1 MAESRPEPHVFV
13 VFGATGDLM
22 QRKLLPVLYQLR
34 AKGLFSEASVIVGV
48 ARKPM
53 DDAAF
58 RQLALAALKEAKAG
72 PARDLAQFCSGSLFF
87 QSVSDDKPGGM
98 AALRTRI
105 ERIERDQKLP
115 GNRVFYLALP
125 LDAFAPTI
133 TALGKARLNQS
144 AGWTRLVIEKPFGRD
159 LASAVA
165 LNRTVHKYFDE
176 QQVYRIDHYL
186 GKETV
191 QNLLV
196 FRFANMFMESLWGRE
211 RIDHVTITVA
221 ESLGLE
227 GRAQY
232 YDGAGALRDMIQNH
246 VTQVLTLV
254 AMEPP
259 ATREEDSI
267 RNEKVKVLQSI
278 VRLGTSDVVRG
289 QYTSGTV
296 DGSPV
301 PGYRQEDGVEPNSE
315 TETFVALRL
324 KIANWRWQDVP
335 FFLRTGKRM
344 PAKMSRVTL
353 TFKAPPVTFFQTA
366 AEYSSNPDRVSILIQ
381 PDEGFELAFEVKV
394 PGRELRVQTH
404 RMKFHY
410 ADVFGPLPDGYETL
424 LMDVM
429 LGDPT
434 LFVRAD
440 EVEESWRLYDPLQ
453 RAPPPLKFYPAG
465 TWGPVEAQ
473 TLVQE
478 WGQRWY
484 YEETSTS

>member
-1 MAESRPEPHVFV
+1 MPAATADRHLFV

-22 QRKLLPVLYQLR
+22 QRKLLPVLYSL
-34 AKGLFSEASVIVGV
+34 AASGKVPEGSRILGV
-48 ARKPM
+48 ARRPM
-53 DDAAF
+53 DDAGF
-58 RQLALAALKEAKAG
+58 RDLCVAALRAG
-72 PARDLAQFCSGSLFF
+72 NVDSDPKLRAFAAERLFF
-87 QSVSDDKPGGM
+87 QSVPSEAPSDF
-98 AALRTRI
+98 AALRGRI
-105 ERIERDQKLP
+105 EAIEAASGLP

-125 LDAFAPTI
+125 LEGFAPTI
-133 TALGKARLNQS
+133 GGLGAAGLQRG

-159 LASAVA
+159 LASAQELNA
-165 LNRTVHKYFDE
+165 LVHRYFE
-176 QQVYRIDHYL
+176 EKQVYRIDHYL

-196 FRFANMFMESLWGRE
+196 FRFANMFIESLWSRE

-221 ESLGLE
+221 ESLGVE
-227 GRAQY
+227 QRAQY
-232 YDGAGALRDMIQNH
+232 YETSGALRDMVQNH
-246 VTQVLTLV
+246 VTQILTLV

-259 ATREEDSI
+259 GTRDEDSI

-278 VRLGTSDVVRG
+278 VRLTPRDVVRG
-289 QYTSGTV
+289 QYTAGTV
-296 DGSPV
+296 DGKPV
-301 PGYRQEDGVEPNSE
+301 PAYREEPGVGPNSG
-315 TETFVALRL
+315 TETFVAIRL

-335 FFLRTGKRM
+335 FFVRTGKRM
-344 PAKMSRVTL
+344 PTKTTGVTL

-366 AEYSSNPDRVSILIQ
+366 SEYNSNPDRVSILIQ

-394 PGRELRVQTH
+394 PGREMRVQTH

-424 LMDVM
+424 VDDVI

-440 EVEESWRLYDPLQ
+440 EVEASWRLYDGLV
-453 RAPPPLKFYPAG
+453 RDPPPLTFYPAG
-465 TWGPVEAQ
+465 SWGPEEAQ

-484 YEETSTS
+484 YG

>member
-1 MAESRPEPHVFV
+1 MADPGPDPQLFV

-34 AKGLFSEASVIVGV
+34 AKGSLSEASAVLGV

-53 DDAAF
+53 DDAGF
-58 RQLALAALKEAKAG
+58 RRLAVGALKQSKAG
-72 PARDLAQFCSGSLFF
+72 SAAQISRFCSDALFF
-87 QSVSDDKPGGM
+87 QSVPDDRPTSY
-98 AALRTRI
+98 AALGRRI
-105 ERIERDQKLP
+105 ERIESDRKLP

-133 TALGKARLNQS
+133 TSLGKAKLNRS
-144 AGWTRLVIEKPFGRD
+144 PGWTRLVIEKPFGRD
-159 LASAVA
+159 LESAMA
-165 LNRTVHKYFDE
+165 LNATVHHYFE
-176 QQVYRIDHYL
+176 EKQVYRIDHYL

-211 RIDHVTITVA
+211 RVDHVTITVA

-232 YDGAGALRDMIQNH
+232 YDTAGALRDMIQNH

-259 ATREEDSI
+259 ATRDEDSI

-278 VRLGTSDVVRG
+278 ERLGSSDVVRG
-289 QYTSGTV
+289 QYTEGTAE
-296 DGSPV
+296 GSPV
-301 PGYRQEDGVEPNSE
+301 PGYRQEPGVRPNSD
-315 TETFVALRL
+315 TETFIAIRL
-324 KIANWRWQDVP
+324 KIANWRWQGVP
-335 FFLRTGKRM
+335 FFIRTGKRM

-366 AEYSSNPDRVSILIQ
+366 QEYGSNPDRVSILIQ

-440 EVEESWRLYDPLQ
+440 EVEESWRLYDPLLK
-453 RAPPPLKFYPAG
+453 APPPLRFYPAG
-465 TWGPVEAQ
+465 TWGPAEAQ
-473 TLVQE
+473 TLVGE

-484 YEETSTS
+484 YG

>member
-1 MAESRPEPHVFV
+1 MPEAAPDPQLIV

-22 QRKLLPVLYQLR
+22 QRKLLPVLFQLH
-34 AKGLFSEASVIVGV
+34 AKGRISDPSAVLGV

-53 DDAAF
+53 DDAGF
-58 RQLALAALKEAKAG
+58 RRLALTALKQAKAG
-72 PARDLAQFCSGSLFF
+72 PEKKLAQFASHDLFF
-87 QSVSDDKPGGM
+87 QAVPDTTPKGL
-98 AALRTRI
+98 AVLRRRI
-105 ERIERDQKLP
+105 EKIEHDRGLP
-115 GNRVFYLALP
+115 GNRVIYLALP

-133 TALGKARLNQS
+133 TALGRARLHQS
-144 AGWTRLVIEKPFGRD
+144 PGWTRLVIEKPFGRD

-165 LNRTVHKYFDE
+165 LNATVHRYFDE
-176 QQVYRIDHYL
+176 KQVYRIDHYL

-211 RIDHVTITVA
+211 RVDHVTITVA

-232 YDGAGALRDMIQNH
+232 YDEAGALRDMIQNH

-259 ATREEDSI
+259 ATRDEDSI

-278 VRLGTSDVVRG
+278 VRLGPDDVVRA
-289 QYTSGTV
+289 QYTAGAV
-296 DGSPV
+296 DGKAV
-301 PGYRQEDGVEPNSE
+301 PGYRDEPGIDPDSE
-315 TETFVALRL
+315 TETYVALRL

-335 FFLRTGKRM
+335 FFIRTGKRL
-344 PAKMSRVTL
+344 ATKMSRVTL

-366 AEYSSNPDRVSILIQ
+366 QEYQSNPDRISILIQ

-404 RMKFHY
+404 RMSFHY

-424 LMDVM
+424 LLDVM

-440 EVEESWRLYDPLQ
+440 EVEESWKLYDPLL
-453 RAPPPLKFYPAG
+453 RSPPPLRFYAAG
-465 TWGPVEAQ
+465 TWGPSEAQ
-473 TLVQE
+473 TLAQQ

-484 YEETSTS
+484 YG

>member
-1 MAESRPEPHVFV
+1 MGEAPPDPQLFV

-34 AKGLFSEASVIVGV
+34 AKGKFSEASAVLGV

-58 RQLALAALKEAKAG
+58 RRLALAALKEAKAG
-72 PARDLAQFCSGSLFF
+72 PATELSRFCARSLFF
-87 QSVSDDKPGGM
+87 QSVPDEKPAHL
-98 AALRTRI
+98 AALHRRI
-105 ERIERDQKLP
+105 EQIEHERQLP

-125 LDAFAPTI
+125 LDAFGPTI

-144 AGWTRLVIEKPFGRD
+144 PGWTRLVIEKPFGRD

-165 LNRTVHKYFDE
+165 LNGTVHRYFDE
-176 QQVYRIDHYL
+176 KQVYRIDHYL

-232 YDGAGALRDMIQNH
+232 YDSAGALRDMIQNH
-246 VTQVLTLV
+246 ATQILTLV

-259 ATREEDSI
+259 ATRDEDSI

-278 VRLGTSDVVRG
+278 VRLGATDVVRA
-289 QYTSGTV
+289 QYTAGTV
-296 DGSPV
+296 DGAPV
-301 PGYRQEDGVEPNSE
+301 PGYREEEGIDPRSD
-315 TETFVALRL
+315 TETYVAIRL

-335 FFLRTGKRM
+335 FFVRTGKRL
-344 PAKMSRVTL
+344 PAKMTRVTL

-366 AEYSSNPDRVSILIQ
+366 QEYSSNPDRVSILIQ

-424 LMDVM
+424 LLDMM

-440 EVEESWRLYDPLQ
+440 EVEESWKLYDPLL
-453 RAPPPLKFYPAG
+453 RAPPPLRFYTAG
-465 TWGPVEAQ
+465 TWGPAEAQ
-473 TLVQE
+473 TLVSE

-484 YEETSTS
+484 YG

>member
-1 MAESRPEPHVFV
+1 MADPAPEPQLFV
-13 VFGATGDLM
+13 IFGATGDLM
-22 QRKLLPVLYQLR
+22 QRKLLPVLFQLY
-34 AKGLFSEASVIVGV
+34 AKGKFSEPAAVLGV

-53 DDAAF
+53 DDAGF
-58 RQLALAALKEAKAG
+58 RRLALKALTEAKAG
-72 PARDLAQFCSGSLFF
+72 PAKKVAYFCSHSLFF
-87 QSVSDDKPGGM
+87 QSVPDEKAGSL
-98 AALRTRI
+98 ATLRRRVEKI
-105 ERIERDQKLP
+105 EQDRKLP
-115 GNRVFYLALP
+115 GNRVIYLALP

-133 TALGKARLNQS
+133 TALGKAGLGKS
-144 AGWTRLVIEKPFGRD
+144 PGWTRLVIEKPFGRD

-165 LNRTVHKYFDE
+165 LNETVHRYFDE
-176 QQVYRIDHYL
+176 TQVYRIDHYL

-227 GRAQY
+227 GRGEY
-232 YDGAGALRDMIQNH
+232 YDSAGALRDMIQNH
-246 VTQVLTLV
+246 ATQVLTLV

-259 ATREEDSI
+259 ATRDEDSI

-278 VRLGTSDVVRG
+278 VRLRPEDVVRG
-289 QYTSGTV
+289 QYTAGAV
-296 DGSPV
+296 DGTPV
-301 PGYRQEDGVEPNSE
+301 PGYRQEPGIDPKSD
-315 TETFVALRL
+315 TETFVAIRL

-335 FFLRTGKRM
+335 FFVRTGKRL
-344 PAKMSRVTL
+344 ATKMTRITL

-366 AEYSSNPDRVSILIQ
+366 QEYSSNPDRVSILIQ

-404 RMKFHY
+404 RMEFHY

-424 LMDVM
+424 LLDIM

-440 EVEESWRLYDPLQ
+440 EVEESWRLYDPLL
-453 RAPPPLKFYPAG
+453 RDPPPLRSYAAG
-465 TWGPVEAQ
+465 TWGPAEAQ
-473 TLVQE
+473 TLAQE

-484 YEETSTS
+484 YG

>member
-1 MAESRPEPHVFV
+1 MTQPSPDRHLFV

-22 QRKLLPVLYQLR
+22 QRKLLPVLYSLTQQGKIPEGSRIL
-34 AKGLFSEASVIVGV
+34 GV

-53 DDAAF
+53 DDAGF
-58 RQLALAALKEAKAG
+58 RKLCVAALKQARAG
-72 PARDLAQFCSGSLFF
+72 PEKKIAAFASGMLFF
-87 QSVSDDKPGGM
+87 QAVPNELTKSFV
-98 AALRTRI
+98 ALKARI
-105 ERIERDQKLP
+105 EKIEKAAGLT

-125 LDAFAPTI
+125 LEGFGPTI
-133 TALGKARLNQS
+133 VGLGKAKLSSS

-159 LASAVA
+159 LASAEE
-165 LNRTVHKYFDE
+165 LNRLVHRYFDE
-176 QQVYRIDHYL
+176 KQVYRIDHYL

-196 FRFANMFMESLWGRE
+196 FRFANMFIESLWSRE

-221 ESLGLE
+221 ESLGVE
-227 GRAQY
+227 QRAQY
-232 YDGAGALRDMIQNH
+232 YETSGALRDMIQNH
-246 VTQVLTLV
+246 VTQILTLV
-254 AMEPP
+254 AMEAPG
-259 ATREEDSI
+259 TRDEDSI

-278 VRLGTSDVVRG
+278 VRLSPNDVVRG
-289 QYTSGTV
+289 QYTAGTV
-296 DGSPV
+296 DGQQV
-301 PGYRQEDGVEPNSE
+301 PGYRDEPGVSAKSE
-315 TETFVALRL
+315 TETFVAIRLR
-324 KIANWRWQDVP
+324 ISNWRWQDVP
-335 FFLRTGKRM
+335 FFIRTGKRM
-344 PAKMSRVTL
+344 PTKTSGVTL

-366 AEYSSNPDRVSILIQ
+366 EEYNSNPDRVSILIQ

-394 PGRELRVQTH
+394 PGREMRVQTH

-424 LMDVM
+424 LEDVI

-440 EVEESWRLYDPLQ
+440 EVEESWKLYDPLL

-465 TWGPVEAQ
+465 TWGPTEAQ
-473 TLVQE
+473 TLAKE

-484 YEETSTS
+484 YQ

>member
-1 MAESRPEPHVFV
+1 MAEPVPEPHLFV

-34 AKGLFSEASVIVGV
+34 AKGKFAGASAVLGV
-48 ARKPM
+48 ARRPM
-53 DDAAF
+53 DDAGF
-58 RQLALAALKEAKAG
+58 RTLALGALEEAGVGTAS
-72 PARDLAQFCSGSLFF
+72 DLAHAGTDSLFF
-87 QSVSDDKPGGM
+87 QSVPDETPTSF
-98 AALRTRI
+98 ATLRSRI
-105 ERIERDQKLP
+105 EQIERDRQLP

-125 LDAFAPTI
+125 LGAFGPTI
-133 TALGKARLNQS
+133 TALGEAGLS
-144 AGWTRLVIEKPFGRD
+144 TSPGWTRLVIEKPFGRD

-165 LNRTVHKYFDE
+165 LNETVHRHFDE
-176 QQVYRIDHYL
+176 EQVYRIDHYL

-211 RIDHVTITVA
+211 RVDHVTITVA

-259 ATREEDSI
+259 ATRDEDSI

-278 VRLGTSDVVRG
+278 VRLGPDDVVRA
-289 QYTSGTV
+289 QYTAGSI
-296 DGSPV
+296 DGAPV
-301 PGYRQEDGVEPNSE
+301 PGYLEEPGVDPSSQ
-315 TETFVALRL
+315 TETFVAIRL

-366 AEYSSNPDRVSILIQ
+366 QEYGSNPDRISILIQ

-424 LMDVM
+424 LMDIM

-440 EVEESWRLYDPLQ
+440 EVEESWRLYDPLL
-453 RAPPPLKFYPAG
+453 RTPPPLRSYPAG
-465 TWGPVEAQ
+465 TWGPAEAQ

-484 YEETSTS
+484 YG

>member
-1 MAESRPEPHVFV
+1 MADPAPDPQLFV
-13 VFGATGDLM
+13 VYGATGDLM
-22 QRKLLPVLYQLR
+22 QRKLLPVLYQLH
-34 AKGLFSEASVIVGV
+34 AKGKFSDASAILGV

-53 DDAAF
+53 DDAGF
-58 RQLALAALKEAKAG
+58 RRVALAALKEAKAG
-72 PARDLAQFCSGSLFF
+72 PPKELAKFCSRSLYF
-87 QSVSDDKPGGM
+87 QSVPDEKP
-98 AALRTRI
+98 ASVRALARRI
-105 ERIERDQKLP
+105 EKVEQERKLP

-133 TALGKARLNQS
+133 TSLGKAKLNKS
-144 AGWTRLVIEKPFGRD
+144 PGWTRLVIEKPFGRD
-159 LASAVA
+159 LDSAVA
-165 LNRTVHKYFDE
+165 LNATVHRYFDE
-176 QQVYRIDHYL
+176 KQVYRIDHYL

-196 FRFANMFMESLWGRE
+196 FRFANMFMESLWDRE

-232 YDGAGALRDMIQNH
+232 YDTAGALRDMIQNH

-259 ATREEDSI
+259 ATRDEDSI

-278 VRLGTSDVVRG
+278 VRLGKDDVVRG
-289 QYTSGTV
+289 QYTAGTL
-296 DGSPV
+296 DGVPV
-301 PGYRQEDGVEPNSE
+301 PGYREEPGIDPKSD
-315 TETFVALRL
+315 TETYIAIRL

-335 FFLRTGKRM
+335 FFLRTGKHL

-366 AEYSSNPDRVSILIQ
+366 AEYNSNPDRVSILIQ
-381 PDEGFELAFEVKV
+381 PDEGFELAFEIKV

-404 RMKFHY
+404 TMKFHY

-424 LMDVM
+424 LVDVM

-440 EVEESWRLYDPLQ
+440 EVEESWKLYDPLL
-453 RAPPPLKFYPAG
+453 RNPPPLRFYPAG
-465 TWGPVEAQ
+465 SWGPPEAQ

-484 YEETSTS
+484 YG